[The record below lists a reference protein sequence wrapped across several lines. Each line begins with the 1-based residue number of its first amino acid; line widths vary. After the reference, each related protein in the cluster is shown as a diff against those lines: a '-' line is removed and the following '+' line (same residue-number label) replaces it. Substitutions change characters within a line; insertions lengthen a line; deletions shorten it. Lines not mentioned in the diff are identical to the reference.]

1 MQPKGH
7 SKIKQ
12 PGKARTPAGSEPPA
26 APTSPPAKA
35 PAKAPEPAALR
46 FLVVDDHP
54 MVRRGLIQTL
64 SEAFPGVTLGEASN
78 AQEALDQI
86 WSKDWD
92 VVLLDVSMPGRSG
105 LDVLKE
111 IRQEK
116 QKLPVLVLSM
126 YPEDEFALRVLQNGA
141 AGYLTKNMAPH
152 ELVAAVRKVLAGGKF
167 ISPSVAEKL
176 AANLDRDIN
185 RAPHHLLSDREYQ
198 VMCMLAAG
206 KTVKEIGAELS
217 LSIKTISTYRSRI
230 LEKMLVKNNA
240 ELMRYAVEHEL
251 VDYRKP
257 R

>member
-1 MQPKGH
+1 MTRKAKKKPNPAND
-7 SKIKQ
+7 SVPPPPETPSVSPERKIEKTVQ
-12 PGKARTPAGSEPPA
+12 
-26 APTSPPAKA
+26 
-35 PAKAPEPAALR
+35 LR
-46 FLVVDDHP
+46 MLVVDDHP
-54 MVRRGLIQTL
+54 VVRRGLIQTL
-64 SEAFPGVTLGEASN
+64 TEAFPAVHLGEAAN
-78 AQEALDQI
+78 AQEAMQQI
-86 WSKDWD
+86 WNGEWD

-111 IRQEK
+111 VRQER

-141 AGYLTKNMAPH
+141 AGYLTKQTAPQ
-152 ELVAAVRKVLAGGKF
+152 ELVAAVKKVLGGGRY
-167 ISPSVAEKL
+167 ISAAVAEKL
-176 AANLDRDIN
+176 AEHLDRDIEK
-185 RAPHHLLSDREYQ
+185 APHHLLSDREYQ
-198 VMCMLAAG
+198 VMCMLASG

-251 VDYRKP
+251 VDYRKA

>member
-1 MQPKGH
+1 MPLKGNHKTKTATGPKPAAAG
-7 SKIKQ
+7 
-12 PGKARTPAGSEPPA
+12 PAGSHGV
-26 APTSPPAKA
+26 KA
-35 PAKAPEPAALR
+35 SKPRGLR

-64 SEAFPGVTLGEASN
+64 SEAFPGVVIGEAAN
-78 AQEALDQI
+78 AQEALNQI
-86 WSKDWD
+86 WSHDWD
-92 VVLLDVSMPGRSG
+92 VVMLDVSMPGRSG

-141 AGYLTKNMAPH
+141 AGYLTKQMAPH
-152 ELVAAVRKVLAGGKF
+152 ELVAAVRKVLEGGRF
-167 ISPSVAEKL
+167 ISPLVAEKL
-176 AANLDRDIN
+176 AANLDRDLEK
-185 RAPHHLLSDREYQ
+185 APHHLLSDREYQ
-198 VMCMLAAG
+198 VMGMLAAG

-230 LEKMLVKNNA
+230 LEKMLLRNNA
-240 ELMRYAVEHEL
+240 ELMRYAVEHDL
-251 VDYRKP
+251 GDYGKP

>member
-1 MQPKGH
+1 MHRKAKKKTTPE
-7 SKIKQ
+7 SESTPPV
-12 PGKARTPAGSEPPA
+12 PGAGRTA
-26 APTSPPAKA
+26 APV
-35 PAKAPEPAALR
+35 AAGAIAELR
-46 FLVVDDHP
+46 MLVVDDHP
-54 MVRRGLIQTL
+54 VVRRGLIQTL
-64 SEAFPGVTLGEASN
+64 AEAFPGVLLGEAAN
-78 AQEALDQI
+78 AQEALEQI
-86 WSKDWD
+86 WNHEWD

-111 IRQEK
+111 VRQER

-141 AGYLTKNMAPH
+141 AGYLTKQTAPH
-152 ELVAAVRKVLAGGKF
+152 ELVLAVKKVLTGGRY
-167 ISPSVAEKL
+167 ISPSVAERL
-176 AANLDRDIN
+176 AEHLNRDTEK
-185 RAPHHLLSDREYQ
+185 APHQLLSDREYQ

-230 LEKMLVKNNA
+230 LEKMLLKNNA
-240 ELMRYAVEHEL
+240 ELMRYAVENEL